1 MSGNP
6 SFRELL
12 ARVREVTLGAYDHQ
26 DLPYEKILEEV
37 QRERHAGQR
46 PSMQVFFALLNAPL
60 SALELSGLS
69 VERLDIQSDTS
80 KFELEFV
87 LMESS
92 LDIGGRLEY
101 STELFD
107 VSTIERMLEDYRA
120 LLEAAVENPDLDLAS
135 LSGLIEEDARLLD
148 DFNANI

>member
-1 MSGNP
+1 
-6 SFRELL
+6 
-12 ARVREVTLGAYDHQ
+12 
-26 DLPYEKILEEV
+26 
-37 QRERHAGQR
+37 
-46 PSMQVFFALLNAPL
+46 MQVFFALLNAPL

-69 VERLDIQSDTS
+69 VERLDIQSETS

-148 DFNANI
+148 DFNTNI